1 MLLTKKKKKKKKK
14 KLKHHAHYIY
24 IYIYIYEAYEE
35 VNDNGMGKQLIHLN
49 YLMSFLLQK
58 FDSIIFCCFVVA
70 LLLDG
75 HAYYSYKYDFLH
87 SIN

>member
-1 MLLTKKKKKKKKK
+1 MADFFKKNQFVSHTLPTMPFSFA
-14 KLKHHAHYIY
+14 KL
-24 IYIYIYEAYEE
+24 
-35 VNDNGMGKQLIHLN
+35 DDDSLIRLN
-49 YLMSFLLQK
+49 YLMPFLLHK

-75 HAYYSYKYDFLH
+75 HAYYSYKYDFMH